1 MMQGTSFN
9 AKQITTLI
17 DKMSQSKANGYS
29 EAKDVLKSYLT
40 ATNMESSV
48 EDLDG
53 EVRTI
58 ISNVL

>member
-17 DKMSQSKANGYS
+17 DKMSQSKANGNS
-29 EAKDVLKSYLT
+29 DSKDILISYLT
-40 ATNMESSV
+40 ATNMEGSV

-53 EVRTI
+53 DVRKI
-58 ISNVL
+58 ISN